1 MVYCTNCGEEIPE
14 DAYFCHKCGHRT
26 EKGSEEGA
34 SYPRLGRYGWHR
46 GEDYRRFVAEE
57 TKPLG
62 GAVTAD
68 RVFFGVENINGPIQ
82 VSTWDKAEYGIELFI
97 KAGGYTEEE
106 AEENLK
112 ALKVDLEDQ
121 VVEGQQRLN
130 LKFDYPHE
138 RRWYSIA
145 IDVNLPEG
153 AETDLDV
160 TSKNGGITLGRLK
173 GGTMEATTN
182 NGKITLGE
190 ISAAKISLKT
200 SNGKVTLE
208 DVSSEVI
215 DLRTSNGRVTLD
227 DVSAPR
233 MTGKTSNGRIEG
245 NLDSQEASL
254 STSNGKIDL
263 TLPCKTSGEYE
274 LHSSN
279 GRITLEVSGE
289 PNVGYDLDLRTSMS
303 HIAVDLPDLEY
314 TRNKK
319 THKVAKT
326 RGYEDKDAKV
336 TIEAHT
342 SHGKI
347 QVKS

>member
-68 RVFFGVENINGPIQ
+68 KVFFGVENINGPIQ
-82 VSTWDKAEYGIELFI
+82 VSTWDKAEYGIELEI

-106 AEENLK
+106 AAENLE

-121 VVEGQQRLN
+121 VVEGQQRLT
-130 LKFDYPHE
+130 LKFDHPHE

-145 IDVNLPEG
+145 IDVTLPEG

-160 TSKNGGITLGRLK
+160 NSKNGGIALTKLK
-173 GGTMEATTN
+173 GGSLEATTK
-182 NGKITLGE
+182 NGGITLGE
-190 ISAAKISLKT
+190 ISAAKIDLKT
-200 SNGKVTLE
+200 SNGKVALE
-208 DVSSEVI
+208 DVSSEEI
-215 DLRTSNGRVTLD
+215 DLRTSNGTITLD
-227 DVSAPR
+227 DVSAQKV
-233 MTGKTSNGRIEG
+233 TGKTSNGRIEG
-245 NLDSQEASL
+245 NVDSPEASL

-274 LHSSN
+274 FHSSN
-279 GRITLEVSGE
+279 GRIYLEVSGE
-289 PNVGYDLDLRTSMS
+289 PRVGYDLDLRTSMS
-303 HIAVDLPDLEY
+303 RIAVDLPDLEY